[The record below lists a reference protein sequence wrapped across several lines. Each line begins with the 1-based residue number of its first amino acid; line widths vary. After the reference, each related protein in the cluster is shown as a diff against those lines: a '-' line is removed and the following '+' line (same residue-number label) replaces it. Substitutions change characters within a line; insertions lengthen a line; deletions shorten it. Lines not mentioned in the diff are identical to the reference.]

1 MTGLVRVPIALRG
14 EPSTALAFVIAVERM
29 VGDGL
34 WEAPPWRAAGA
45 GPREA
50 K

>member
-1 MTGLVRVPIALRG
+1 MTGLVRVPIAWRG

-34 WEAPPWRAAGA
+34 WEAPPWRAAGSRD
-45 GPREA
+45 REGR
-50 K
+50 